1 MITEE
6 KQRLRE
12 QMKAMGAGW
21 SRTGNAS
28 PASSL
33 VDSEIWKNASSV
45 LLYSAIG
52 TEADTSLLLSTAE
65 GRSILFPKIS
75 GESLDL
81 YRMIPESRW
90 IHGRFGIAEPDPKNW
105 EPFRASDVALA
116 LVPGLAFDLHGG
128 RLGRGRG
135 FYDRLLREGLFRGIK
150 VGYAW
155 DWQLVDQVPCEQHDI
170 RMDYIVTERKLLQ
183 VGSGLDKPAERG

>member
-12 QMKAMGAGW
+12 QMKAKGAEW

-33 VDSEIWKNASSV
+33 VVSEIWKNASSV

-52 TEADTSLLLSTAE
+52 TEADTSLLLSAAE

-90 IHGRFGIAEPDPKNW
+90 VDGRFGIAEPDPRNW
-105 EPFRASDVALA
+105 QPSRLTDVDLA

-135 FYDRLLREGLFRGIK
+135 FYDRLLSERAFRGSKI
-150 VGYAW
+150 GFGW
-155 DWQLVDQVPCEQHDI
+155 DWQIVDLVPSEEHDI

-183 VGSGLDKPAERG
+183 VGSGLDKPAERR

>member
-1 MITEE
+1 MIAEE

-12 QMKAMGAGW
+12 QMKARCAEWSCAG
-21 SRTGNAS
+21 NVS

-33 VDSEIWKNASSV
+33 LDSEIWKNASSV
-45 LLYSAIG
+45 LFYSAVG
-52 TEADTSLLLSTAE
+52 TEADTSLLLSAAE

-90 IHGRFGIAEPDPKNW
+90 VHGRFGIAEPDPQNW

-135 FYDRLLREGLFRGIK
+135 FYDRLLNKGVFRGIK
-150 VGYAW
+150 VGVAW
-155 DWQLVDQVPCEQHDI
+155 EWQLVIRVPCEQHDI